1 MAKAVTLLSGG
12 LDSTTLAY
20 KLKFDDGYD
29 LITLSFDY
37 GQRHN
42 KRELAAAIGI
52 ADHLKAE
59 HHTIALGVR
68 DGERPTAPLST
79 VLGPSALVNPDAA
92 VPDGHYASE
101 NMKQTVVPNRNA
113 IMLSIAYGIAMGA
126 GAEVVAFGAHAGDH
140 TIYPDCRPE
149 FVNALDFAFRTGA
162 AWTADEL
169 SYVPQVVSPFVEYSK
184 ADVVRLAYM
193 LHVPVEETWSCY
205 KGDDI
210 QCGTC
215 GTCYER
221 REAFELAKVPDPT
234 IYLDNTTRFE
244 EPA

>member
-1 MAKAVTLLSGG
+1 
-12 LDSTTLAY
+12 
-20 KLKFDDGYD
+20 
-29 LITLSFDY
+29 
-37 GQRHN
+37 
-42 KRELAAAIGI
+42 
-52 ADHLKAE
+52 
-59 HHTIALGVR
+59 
-68 DGERPTAPLST
+68 
-79 VLGPSALVNPDAA
+79 
-92 VPDGHYASE
+92 
-101 NMKQTVVPNRNA
+101 MKQTVVPNRNA

-162 AWTADEL
+162 AWTTDEL
-169 SYVPQVVSPFVEYSK
+169 SYVPQVASPFVEYSK
-184 ADVVRLAYM
+184 ADIARLAYM
-193 LHVPVEETWSCY
+193 LHVPIEETWSCY
-205 KGDDI
+205 KGGDI